1 MAAVSRRGILAA
13 LVENSIPDNTAAPAP
28 GDARPTPVNPIEP
41 ASTPPPP
48 PPPPPDAT
56 PPPPGVT
63 PPSRLRQTVGH
74 PQALSVALAVLIGF
88 ASVFSAVVAWRASL
102 ASIDAS
108 RYDSLAVQQAARR
121 GQIERDLEGLIAQ
134 DLRFVNVYQEHALA
148 ARELTAQAETLRETD
163 PDSADILD
171 LEAQARLDLARAVKP
186 FFLAAGSIKLSA
198 DGIVEYDAAFVLRN
212 LADGN
217 AELRELRTQRT
228 PELAARADARSVSL
242 VGVAAFVV
250 AALFFLTIAQVSR
263 ARRGIREMF
272 FATGAILVVVG
283 TVGFVLVELLA

>member
-1 MAAVSRRGILAA
+1 M
-13 LVENSIPDNTAAPAP
+13 D
-28 GDARPTPVNPIEP
+28 
-41 ASTPPPP
+41 
-48 PPPPPDAT
+48 
-56 PPPPGVT
+56 
-63 PPSRLRQTVGH
+63 H
-74 PQALSVALAVLIGF
+74 PQAFSVALAVLIGF

-108 RYDSLAVQQAARR
+108 RYDSLAVQQTARR
-121 GQIERDLEGLIAQ
+121 GQIERELEGLIAQ

-148 ARELTAQAETLRETD
+148 ARELTAQAESLRDSD

-186 FFLAAGSIKLSA
+186 FFLGASGVSLND
-198 DGIVEYDAAFVLRN
+198 DGIVEYDTAYVLRN

-217 AELRELRTQRT
+217 VELRELRTQRT
-228 PELAARADARSVSL
+228 GELAQRADARSVSL

-263 ARRGIREMF
+263 VRRGIRQVF
-272 FATGAILVVVG
+272 FAAGAVLVAVG